1 MARESGTSLSSPGS
15 TPMANDDRTRAM
27 AEFKRA
33 ITWVVIAGVLMVVG
47 AITYLALTGDL
58 RTHMVVATIIGAFL
72 SVLLGGGL
80 MAASFFSDKSGH
92 DQSINDATS
101 KRDDEG

>member
-1 MARESGTSLSSPGS
+1 MAP
-15 TPMANDDRTRAM
+15 DDRNRTM

-33 ITWVVIAGVLMVVG
+33 IRWVFIAAVLMAIG
-47 AITYLALTGDL
+47 AIAFLASTGDL
-58 RTHMVVATIIGAFL
+58 TTHMVVATIIGAFL

-101 KRDDEG
+101 KRDDQR

>member
-1 MARESGTSLSSPGS
+1 MARESGTSPSALGS
-15 TPMANDDRTRAM
+15 ARMPNDDRARAV

-33 ITWVVIAGVLMVVG
+33 IKWVVVAGVLMVAG

-58 RTHMVVATIIGAFL
+58 TTHMVVATIIGAFL

-92 DQSINDATS
+92 DQSISDATS
-101 KRDDEG
+101 RRDDER